1 MTDVWRLYER
11 FAAEYDR
18 DRSRVLMERGYLSDM
33 TVRLHDGASVL
44 DLGCGGGEPIA
55 QFFVNRGYKV
65 TGVDA
70 APAMIE
76 LCRKRS
82 AHAEWIQADMRTLDL
97 GRRFG
102 AIVAWDSFFHLDA
115 EEQRA
120 TFAIFEAHIAP
131 RGLLL
136 FTSGPGA
143 GTAIGK
149 LCGEELF
156 HASLAPQ
163 EYETLLAGS
172 GFTVIRHEPH
182 DPDCG
187 FHTVWLAQYF

>member
-136 FTSGPGA
+136 FTSGPAA

-149 LCGEELF
+149 LGGEALF
-156 HASLAPQ
+156 HASLSPK
-163 EYETLLAGS
+163 EYETLLKGA
-172 GFTVIRHEPH
+172 GFTVIRQENQ